1 MRLRARAGFTLLEM
15 AIALTMVSV
24 VVGAISVVLVG
35 AQRELTRQ
43 RDAMKHE
50 DTVRSVEVLLV
61 RLLRNGRAD
70 PRSVG
75 ANVAKINLNPQA
87 RATWNN
93 VRVRSDF
100 NPPDGNV
107 NGELED
113 VLVDH
118 VGDTVFVRWQAV
130 GATQRYAYPVKLFR
144 IDAYRLDGTPV
155 TDTTLSDLV
164 QKVKLTIDVPKSSS
178 TTEVVRRERW
188 VFLRN

>member
-1 MRLRARAGFTLLEM
+1 MRRRRSGFTLLEM
-15 AIALTMVSV
+15 VVALTMVSLI
-24 VVGAISVVLVG
+24 VGAISAAVVTT
-35 AQRELTRQ
+35 QRELTRQ
-43 RDAMKHE
+43 REAMKHE
-50 DTVRSVEVLLV
+50 DTVRSVELLLV

-70 PRSVG
+70 PRSIG
-75 ANVAKINLNPQA
+75 ATVAKVNFNPQA
-87 RATWNN
+87 RETWNS

-118 VGDTVFVRWQAV
+118 VADTIFVRWSAA
-130 GATQRYAYPVKLFR
+130 GASQRFAYPVKLFR
-144 IDAYRLDGTPV
+144 LDAYRLDGTAV
-155 TDTTLSDLV
+155 TDTAQSDQV
-164 QKVKLTIDVPKSSS
+164 RKVKLTMDVPKSSS